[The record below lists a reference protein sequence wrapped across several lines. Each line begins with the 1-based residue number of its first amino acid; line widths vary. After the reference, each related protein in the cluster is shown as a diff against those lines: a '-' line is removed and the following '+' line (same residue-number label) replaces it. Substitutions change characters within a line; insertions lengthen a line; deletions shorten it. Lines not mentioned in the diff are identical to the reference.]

1 MFYNKEIRNAEV
13 LSFPL
18 QKHTRIKEKVKTL
31 ISDDAQNKNKA
42 GTDTG
47 QLLDIYIKTKFGI
60 INKYLILIIIVLL
73 TFHPPKQAIRYIDQL
88 KNNP

>member
-31 ISDDAQNKNKA
+31 ISDEAQNKNKA
-42 GTDTG
+42 GTG
-47 QLLDIYIKTKFGI
+47 QLLDISIKTKFGI